1 MKKRILS
8 VLLVLSMILSLVPF
22 SVYAGTQ
29 TGEQS
34 VDGSELAREQWLEY
48 IANKSENTNDQADD
62 NQLFYKIY
70 RKTIDVIV

>member
-34 VDGSELAREQWLEY
+34 VDGSELE
-48 IANKSENTNDQADD
+48 SV
-62 NQLFYKIY
+62 KIL
-70 RKTIDVIV
+70 